1 MLRRVGTAFLRLAGS
16 QADVS
21 VEWSNIN
28 LQDETEYAQARL
40 WNAQAAQIEAE
51 LEP

>member
-1 MLRRVGTAFLRLAGS
+1 
-16 QADVS
+16 

>member
-1 MLRRVGTAFLRLAGS
+1 
-16 QADVS
+16 VS